1 MNILTCIL
9 LLNFWDFAQFANTF
23 IYTLLK
29 APNCTCTCNGL
40 SLIYQ
45 CSSTFTS
52 MYMYIIALMYF
63 YIAYMISLFFYITMV
78 CHYNVFLLLSMFFYI
93 YFHVHIHK
101 CSSTLLLFIHVHVHI
116 CIVHSFVLYMYIMSL
131 YPYTS
136 SLLSL
141 SQLLAHDA
149 VFRWDESIMKGI
161 REMTLILMELISIRL
176 KYKPVPVYLLNLLSL
191 VSDERE

>member
-1 MNILTCIL
+1 
-9 LLNFWDFAQFANTF
+9 
-23 IYTLLK
+23 
-29 APNCTCTCNGL
+29 
-40 SLIYQ
+40 
-45 CSSTFTS
+45 

-78 CHYNVFLLLSMFFYI
+78 CHYNVFLFLSLSFYI

-116 CIVHSFVLYMYIMSL
+116 CIVHPFVLYMYIMSL
-131 YPYTS
+131 YSYTS
-136 SLLSL
+136 SLLSLSL

-191 VSDERE
+191 VSDGGRERE